1 MSRVGRMAGISAA
14 SVGVI
19 YGYDLSNFASALR
32 YITNDFHLSTHQQEM
47 VTTALVI
54 GQLAGTIGGGVL
66 ANTIGRKTSM
76 VLVAAGY
83 AVFTVLGAV
92 AVVSLPM
99 LVLVRFLLGLAVGVS
114 VVVVPVFIAECA
126 PAPMRGAVLV
136 GYQLAT
142 VLGIIA
148 GYLAAYLLAD
158 LHSWRWMLGLAALP
172 AVLVVLLLLP
182 IPDTARWY
190 MLKGSVVPA
199 RQVLRC
205 VEREADVE
213 ADLAEIART
222 LSEQRGGALTDMLR
236 RPYWR
241 ATVFVVGLG
250 FFAHVTGINAIVY
263 YGPRLFAA
271 IGFAGDFALLVLPA
285 LAQVAG
291 LAAALVSLTLVDKLG
306 RRPILLAGIATMI
319 AADVLLIVMFASGSS
334 AGSALL
340 GLAGVV
346 VFAAGFSLGF
356 GSLLGVYAG
365 ESLPGRLRSM
375 GSSAM
380 LTADLVGSVIVAAVY
395 LTMLD
400 SLGGA
405 GTYTVFGALAL
416 GAFVFVY
423 RFAPETKGMQLEDI
437 RHFWENAQRP
447 TGQGRAG
454 RPGSVR

>member
-1 MSRVGRMAGISAA
+1 MAGISAA

-47 VTTALVI
+47 VTTAVVV

-66 ANTIGRKTSM
+66 ANAIGRKTSM

-83 AVFTVLGAV
+83 AVFAVLGAGV
-92 AVVSLPM
+92 VVSLPM
-99 LVLVRFLLGLAVGVS
+99 LVVVRLLLGLAVGVS

-126 PAPMRGAVLV
+126 PARVRGALLV

-148 GYLAAYLLAD
+148 GYVAAYLLDD

-172 AVLVVLLLLP
+172 AGLVLLLLLL

-205 VEREADVE
+205 VQPEADVE
-213 ADLAEIART
+213 HDLAEIART
-222 LSEQRGGALTDMLR
+222 LSETRGGTLTDMLR
-236 RPYWR
+236 RPYSR

-250 FFAHVTGINAIVY
+250 FFAHVTGVNTIVY
-263 YGPRLFAA
+263 YGPRLFGA

-291 LAAALVSLTLVDKLG
+291 LAAAMVSLILVDKLG
-306 RRPILLAGIATMI
+306 RRPILLSGIAMMI
-319 AADVLLIVMFASGSS
+319 AADVLLIVVFASGSG
-334 AGSALL
+334 AGGALL

-365 ESLPGRLRSM
+365 ESFPGRLRSM

-380 LTADLVGSVIVAAVY
+380 LTADLAGNVIVAAVF
-395 LTMLD
+395 LTLLN

-405 GTYTVFGALAL
+405 GTYTVFAAVAL

-423 RFAPETKGMQLEDI
+423 RFAPETKGKQLEDI
-437 RHFWENAQRP
+437 RHFWENAERP
-447 TGQGRAG
+447 TAQGRAG
-454 RPGSVR
+454 RPESAR

>member
-1 MSRVGRMAGISAA
+1 MGRMAGISAA
-14 SVGVI
+14 SIGVV
-19 YGYDLSNFASALR
+19 YGYDLSNFAGALR
-32 YITNDFHLSTHQQEM
+32 YLTDDFNLSTHQQEM
-47 VTTALVI
+47 VTTAVVI
-54 GQLAGTIGGGVL
+54 GQIAGAMGGGVL
-66 ANTIGRKTSM
+66 ANAIGRKTSM
-76 VLVAAGY
+76 VLVAAAY
-83 AVFTVLGAV
+83 VVFAVLGALAV
-92 AVVSLPM
+92 ASLPM
-99 LVLVRFLLGLAVGVS
+99 LVVVRFLLGLAVGVS
-114 VVVVPVFIAECA
+114 VVVVPVFIAECV
-126 PAPMRGAVLV
+126 PARVRGAVLV

-148 GYLAAYLLAD
+148 GYVAAYLLAD

-172 AVLVVLLLLP
+172 ALLAVLLLLP
-182 IPDTARWY
+182 IPETARWY
-190 MLKGSVVPA
+190 LLKG
-199 RQVLRC
+199 
-205 VEREADVE
+205 
-213 ADLAEIART
+213 T
-222 LSEQRGGALTDMLR
+222 LSKTRGGALTDMLR

-250 FFAHVTGINAIVY
+250 FFAHVTGVNTIVY

-271 IGFAGDFALLVLPA
+271 IGFTGDFGLLVLPA

-319 AADVLLIVMFASGSS
+319 AADVLLIVVFASGSG
-334 AGSALL
+334 AGTALL

-380 LTADLVGSVIVAAVY
+380 LTADLAGSMIVAAMF
-395 LTMLD
+395 LSMLH

-405 GTYTVFGALAL
+405 GAYTVFGALAL

-423 RFAPETKGMQLEDI
+423 RFAPETKGKQLEDI
-437 RHFWENAQRP
+437 RHFWENAERP

-454 RPGSVR
+454 RPGGAR